1 MMSTSKG
8 ANPEAIESL
17 AKEIKDISQ
26 FVRFDSLILLTY
38 AAEAVN
44 RFLGQWLKKYDQD
57 QTRINILY
65 LLIGNG
71 GSLTPTSISK
81 GVNRSK
87 HAITRAIDIL
97 EKDALVRR
105 EPSANDRRS
114 LNVVITKQGIDLVK
128 KTLPALQRAS
138 SIATSCLSEEQIN
151 ELKTIST
158 KLRKWIQSSMRED

>member
-1 MMSTSKG
+1 MTASKG
-8 ANPEAIESL
+8 ADTDAIESI
-17 AKEIKDISQ
+17 AKEVKEVSQ
-26 FVRFDSLILLTY
+26 VVRFDSLILLTY
-38 AAEAVN
+38 TAEAVN
-44 RFLGQWLKKYDQD
+44 RYLGQWLKKYGQD

-71 GSLTPTSISK
+71 GSLTPTNISK

-97 EKDALVRR
+97 ENDALVRR

-114 LNVVITKQGIDLVK
+114 LNVVITTQGIDIVK

-138 SIATSCLSEEQIN
+138 SIATSCLSEEQID
-151 ELKTIST
+151 ELKTITT
-158 KLRKWIQSSMRED
+158 KLRKWIWSSMPED